1 MASHRDDAWLMS
13 KLASQQR
20 QADLMKLLRSGADP
34 NAVADVEWRTFAT
47 SPLLEATIAGHVRVA
62 RMLLNAGAAPDAA
75 VGPRG
80 STPLY
85 HAALNGHAAC
95 VQLLL
100 EHGAKVNISTDDQF
114 SPLYIACQ
122 EGRDECV
129 RLLLDAD
136 ADADSESAGATA
148 LYVASQNGHAG
159 AVTMLLAHAAVDVNR
174 PTSDGSSALM
184 AACNWQ
190 RARVVE
196 LLLGGRASLDA
207 TDRRGRSALD
217 FAASRS
223 DSLVVALL
231 HEERAARLSGRVGGG
246 GLHQGL
252 IGCLTSATRAC
263 LDPRTGQRMGG
274 GGPAPAATETT
285 MTVHGTTR
293 GGAARTRGGARADLG
308 TSTLGPAGPPG
319 SGQHWKGQ
327 LLAGKI

>member
-1 MASHRDDAWLMS
+1 MS
-13 KLASQQR
+13 KLCAQQR
-20 QADLMKLLRSGADP
+20 QADLMKLLSSGADP
-34 NAVADVEWRTFAT
+34 NVVVDVEWRDFAT
-47 SPLLEATIAGHVRVA
+47 SPLIEAAIAGHVRIA
-62 RMLLNAGAAPDAA
+62 RMLLKAGAIPDAEA
-75 VGPRG
+75 GPRG
-80 STPLY
+80 ATSLY
-85 HAALNGHAAC
+85 HAALNGHHAC

-100 EHGAKVNISTDDQF
+100 EHGAQVNTSAFGAF
-114 SPLYIACQ
+114 SPLYRACQ
-122 EGRDECV
+122 EGRAECV

-136 ADADSESAGATA
+136 ADADSDGAGATP

-159 AVTMLLAHAAVDVNR
+159 AVEVLLSHRAAVDLDR
-174 PTSDGSSALM
+174 PTADGSTALM
-184 AACNWQ
+184 VACDRQ

-217 FAASRS
+217 FATNRG

-274 GGPAPAATETT
+274 GGPAPSATETT